1 MSPATSAPDPD
12 VVNVTFHGV
21 VAFARYD
28 VGAKLTAL
36 NCEPVG
42 WMATTEVGE
51 VGVGSSEV
59 TTAKSLPTY
68 VEVAGGS
75 FALKDKAAGTPPVS
89 EQPHGNVTVKVEPD
103 GVTAWGAQLFPPVK
117 PRAKVTVVGEDS
129 PKEVGIVT
137 VTVSPLVKN
146 PGVVGVKLAVHVVVV
161 LAAYVLSVKE
171 TPVTAVPGGVVIVSG
186 VVVVPKTVLGS
197 SEVVTSNVEYVPA
210 AGLVTPGMV
219 SIAAVPLPTEQ
230 LEPARAIVSVDPD
243 EVPVAVHDENPWSN
257 VMVDGPTGNVNPAGK
272 VTEIVSPATS
282 APPYGGAPV
291 VGRAT
296 DVVKA
301 TDQGWVMDAGWLP
314 GVLTPVTFEPE
325 YVSGETVPEIG
336 VVSTLVDT
344 VKDEARY
351 EASVTG
357 GFVIPVVNSTYP
369 TVGLVSVQPDGR
381 VMVTD
386 VPNVED
392 AVPVVLE
399 QAENPVSEKPG
410 SGELDT
416 RKPLGKVAVIVS
428 PAARAV
434 VGVKPTCQ
442 SETWFAYASFDVENE
457 GDACCG

>member
-59 TTAKSLPTY
+59 TMAKSLPTY

-89 EQPHGNVTVKVEPD
+89 EQPHGNATVKVEPD

-272 VTEIVSPATS
+272 VTETVSPATS
-282 APPYGGAPV
+282 APP
-291 VGRAT
+291 
-296 DVVKA
+296 
-301 TDQGWVMDAGWLP
+301 
-314 GVLTPVTFEPE
+314 
-325 YVSGETVPEIG
+325 
-336 VVSTLVDT
+336 
-344 VKDEARY
+344 
-351 EASVTG
+351 
-357 GFVIPVVNSTYP
+357 
-369 TVGLVSVQPDGR
+369 
-381 VMVTD
+381 
-386 VPNVED
+386 
-392 AVPVVLE
+392 
-399 QAENPVSEKPG
+399 
-410 SGELDT
+410 
-416 RKPLGKVAVIVS
+416 
-428 PAARAV
+428 
-434 VGVKPTCQ
+434 
-442 SETWFAYASFDVENE
+442 
-457 GDACCG
+457 